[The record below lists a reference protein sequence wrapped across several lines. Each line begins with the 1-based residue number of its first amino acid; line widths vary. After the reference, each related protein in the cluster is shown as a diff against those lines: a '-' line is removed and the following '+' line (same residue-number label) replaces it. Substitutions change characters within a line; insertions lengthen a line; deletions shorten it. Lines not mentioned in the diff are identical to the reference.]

1 MIIFRAS
8 LLVLL
13 TLLLV
18 GCATTDTKI
27 YLAYG
32 PKCIPLNHSLKSI
45 PTAITTTDIKIATL
59 DKSDFYELTPTRVF
73 NGIKSVNLHDSKLT
87 LSLVDKAYFEQY
99 SAPVIN
105 LVRESQYEAHPIR
118 AFFGT
123 IFTAG
128 AIWLIA
134 PKPYSDF
141 ASGCTDK
148 SLISSNPDTT
158 KKIKTGKAEWR
169 ETEKAHK
176 FLVSEFNKDYIFD
189 IYMGSYE
196 RLPLNNQA
204 LINLSEAILNTDF
217 TKTTTIKITCLDCD
231 LLGEEEQA
239 LYKDAKKT
247 VEITADF
254 RAIKADLIVEA
265 EKKKVAQVKHDKE
278 VAIQRV
284 VQAKEDLQRRKEAQG
299 VPLNEFKAQC
309 QELGFKLGSK
319 EYGNCVLELNEA
331 K

>member
-1 MIIFRAS
+1 
-8 LLVLL
+8 
-13 TLLLV
+13 
-18 GCATTDTKI
+18 
-27 YLAYG
+27 
-32 PKCIPLNHSLKSI
+32 
-45 PTAITTTDIKIATL
+45 
-59 DKSDFYELTPTRVF
+59 
-73 NGIKSVNLHDSKLT
+73 
-87 LSLVDKAYFEQY
+87 
-99 SAPVIN
+99 
-105 LVRESQYEAHPIR
+105 
-118 AFFGT
+118 
-123 IFTAG
+123 
-128 AIWLIA
+128 
-134 PKPYSDF
+134 
-141 ASGCTDK
+141 
-148 SLISSNPDTT
+148 
-158 KKIKTGKAEWR
+158 
-169 ETEKAHK
+169 
-176 FLVSEFNKDYIFD
+176 
-189 IYMGSYE
+189 MGSYE

-239 LYKDAKKT
+239 LYKYAKKT

-284 VQAKEDLQRRKEAQG
+284 VQAKEDLQRKKEAQS

-319 EYGNCVLELNEA
+319 EFGNCVLELNEA

>member
-18 GCATTDTKI
+18 GCATTSSEGKDKYGEQCQYLEGQPHVQTNSFQKKVDTSEKTELYDLVSKKEFSGI
-27 YLAYG
+27 EKVYL
-32 PKCIPLNHSLKSI
+32 N
-45 PTAITTTDIKIATL
+45 
-59 DKSDFYELTPTRVF
+59 V
-73 NGIKSVNLHDSKLT
+73 SKLT
-87 LSLVDKAYFEQY
+87 IQLIDKSLFEQY
-99 SAPVIN
+99 TSPKV
-105 LVRESQYEAHPIR
+105 LVVNENQYEAHPVKGF
-118 AFFGT
+118 AGT
-123 IFTAG
+123 IITAG
-128 AIWLIA
+128 TLWLFA
-134 PKPYSDF
+134 PQKYSNF
-141 ASGCTDK
+141 TFGCTEQVLMDSQLDQTRK
-148 SLISSNPDTT
+148 T
-158 KKIKTGKAEWR
+158 KTGKTEWR
-169 ETEKAHK
+169 EVEKAHK
-176 FLVSEFNKDYIFD
+176 FLVSGFNKDYIFD

-239 LYKDAKKT
+239 LYKYAKKT

-284 VQAKEDLQRRKEAQG
+284 VQAKEDLQRKKEAQS

-319 EYGNCVLELNEA
+319 EFGNCVLELNEA

>member
-1 MIIFRAS
+1 MTIFRAS

-18 GCATTDTKI
+18 GCATTDTKND
-27 YLAYG
+27 LAYG

-73 NGIKSVNLHDSKLT
+73 NGIKSLNLHDTKLT

-128 AIWLIA
+128 VIWVIA

-158 KKIKTGKAEWR
+158 KKIKTGKTEWR

-176 FLVSEFNKDYIFD
+176 FLVSGFDKNYMFD
-189 IYMGSYE
+189 IYMSTYE
-196 RLPLNNQA
+196 RLPASNQVV
-204 LINLSEAILNTDF
+204 INLGAAIINTDL
-217 TKTTTIKITCLDCD
+217 TNSTTIKITCLDCD
-231 LLGEEEQA
+231 LLGQEEQA

-254 RAIKADLIVEA
+254 RAIKANLIVETA
-265 EKKKVAQVKHDKE
+265 KKKVEQVRRD
-278 VAIQRV
+278 
-284 VQAKEDLQRRKEAQG
+284 KEDLQRRKESQG

-309 QELGFKLGSK
+309 QALGFKLGSK
-319 EYGNCVLELNEA
+319 EYGNCVLELNDS

>member
-1 MIIFRAS
+1 MTIFKSS

-13 TLLLV
+13 TLLVV
-18 GCATTDTKI
+18 GCATTSSEIKPIIVETTQKKDYQESDPLKHFSGIEAVSLNRSKI
-27 YLAYG
+27 
-32 PKCIPLNHSLKSI
+32 I
-45 PTAITTTDIKIATL
+45 
-59 DKSDFYELTPTRVF
+59 LT
-73 NGIKSVNLHDSKLT
+73 SV
-87 LSLVDKAYFEQY
+87 
-99 SAPVIN
+99 
-105 LVRESQYEAHPIR
+105 
-118 AFFGT
+118 
-123 IFTAG
+123 
-128 AIWLIA
+128 
-134 PKPYSDF
+134 
-141 ASGCTDK
+141 DK
-148 SLISSNPDTT
+148 SLYEEYSVPLITYLHEYHSESHLIDGFFITAVMLPLCVAISPVILFVGDKEKCIKLYRDNSWKNIFGYSEKKIGSPLVDSAN
-158 KKIKTGKAEWR
+158 KIKTGKTQWR

-176 FLVSEFNKDYIFD
+176 FLVSGFNKDYIFD

-247 VEITADF
+247 VEITSDF

-278 VAIQRV
+278 AAIQSV
-284 VQAKEDLQRRKEAQG
+284 VQAKEDLQRKKEAQG

-309 QELGFKLGSK
+309 QALGFKLGST
-319 EYGNCVLELNEA
+319 EYGNCVLELNDA